1 MWRVTGIAIVTFAL
15 MSVSMRS
22 QGLGVPEGLDLSG
35 SWVARN
41 FTDALGNPPAM
52 EPTPVDFLGIPL
64 SEAGRAAALSTSPSQ
79 ISMPERMCDFYPPTY
94 IVLGPAGLKIWPESE
109 LRTGATTAW
118 IVSGWTAYAP
128 FPIFM
133 DGRPHPSKY
142 APHPK
147 TGFTTGTWVDD
158 VLTTSTTHMEVGIL
172 RRNLAPS
179 SDLATMTT
187 RFSRHGDILTVT
199 ARIDD
204 PVNLTEPFYLTRTFV
219 LGKTPLNPA
228 SWPCTVGDEGVPKGV
243 VPHYLPGQNPFLD
256 EVTRLYGI
264 PVEAVLG
271 GSETMYPEFRRKIRE
286 KYVRPE
292 PCVAQPGNRAGFCG
306 SPGLYPP
313 VN

>member
-94 IVLGPAGLKIWPESE
+94 IVLGPAGLKIWPETE

-142 APHPK
+142 AEHK
-147 TGFTTGTWVDD
+147 WQGFSTGEWQDGMLKVT
-158 VLTTSTTHMEVGIL
+158 TTHIKYSFVHRNGIPL
-172 RRNLAPS
+172 SPYAV
-179 SDLATMTT
+179 MTEYY
-187 RFSRHGDILTVT
+187 SRHGDLLTLAIIVE
-199 ARIDD
+199 D
-204 PVNLTEPFYLTRTFV
+204 PIY
-219 LGKTPLNPA
+219 
-228 SWPCTVGDEGVPKGV
+228 
-243 VPHYLPGQNPFLD
+243 LD
-256 EVTRLYGI
+256 EPMVRTATFKWNPTQTI
-264 PVEAVLG
+264 PRALPFEVAEELPSLQRGQVPAYPLGAQHPEYAQRRGLPFEASLG
-271 GSETMYPEFRRKIRE
+271 GAATMYPE
-286 KYVRPE
+286 YVKRLKALMNAAPSTTASATKQE
-292 PCVAQPGNRAGFCG
+292 RAK
-306 SPGLYPP
+306 
-313 VN
+313 